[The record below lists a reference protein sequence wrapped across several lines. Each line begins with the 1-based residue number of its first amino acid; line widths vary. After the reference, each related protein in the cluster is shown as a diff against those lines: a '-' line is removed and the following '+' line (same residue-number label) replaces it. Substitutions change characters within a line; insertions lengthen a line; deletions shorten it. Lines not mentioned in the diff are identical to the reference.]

1 MYFPI
6 EETSILRFILKLPK
20 IRFFANLILCK
31 KLCLEAKIF
40 QIKFH
45 VKSYLDCLCF
55 PYTCF
60 NKPFNIISF
69 FIYKLRKPT
78 PQTTDLYLLFSLKMC
93 LFHFKT
99 PLLSVIFV
107 FVLKIRIISR
117 FLFDFTRFEFEFENL
132 SRQKK
137 VEIAPLSV
145 VSTVLFEIEKVR
157 EMEK

>member
-20 IRFFANLILCK
+20 IQFFANLILCK

-78 PQTTDLYLLFSLKMC
+78 PQTNGS
-93 LFHFKT
+93 
-99 PLLSVIFV
+99 
-107 FVLKIRIISR
+107 
-117 FLFDFTRFEFEFENL
+117 
-132 SRQKK
+132 
-137 VEIAPLSV
+137 LSV
-145 VSTVLFEIEKVR
+145 VLFKNVSISFQNSSAVCHICFCFENPNYFPIFVR
-157 EMEK
+157 FYQIRIRIRKSFAPKKG